1 MAVNVPTAID
11 DVVSG
16 RVRPNRFGSLGRNRL
31 GSGDTIRSRELVRPV
46 ALLHLARSV
55 QPRGWSWYHPSG
67 IGITSAGYSDI
78 GETIITLPPAVS
90 STLDVVVRASGSGS
104 VRMTITDGTNSD
116 NVVLSSSGSESTLT
130 GTLDISSFVAEAAC
144 LVTLAALASSG
155 TVTVFGS
162 SVTPQRLTASDIA

>member
-16 RVRPNRFGSLGRNRL
+16 RCRPNRFGSLGRNRL

-67 IGITSAGYSDI
+67 IGT
-78 GETIITLPPAVS
+78 
-90 STLDVVVRASGSGS
+90 
-104 VRMTITDGTNSD
+104 MTITDGTNSD
-116 NVVLSSSGSESTLT
+116 NVVLASSGSESTLT

-155 TVTVFGS
+155 TVTVYGS